1 MVFGSWSAYI
11 NPITQPGRVASGFKD
26 KDNAVHLQQAEF
38 CTDRL
43 ERRSSPEPVPRAQR
57 RDGRAAGSSRL
68 HPHAQRR
75 LILRARRQVRSP
87 KAPSLSGRRRFCC
100 FSEALNGESRASLAA
115 MHGLP
120 KYAWR
125 RPTKTRRSPGTPV
138 RKTFP
143 EQAAMSPAVREPIT
157 AHRYRTVI
165 GTLSKDESRSFLN
178 IFTTILQSP

>member
-1 MVFGSWSAYI
+1 
-11 NPITQPGRVASGFKD
+11 
-26 KDNAVHLQQAEF
+26 
-38 CTDRL
+38 
-43 ERRSSPEPVPRAQR
+43 
-57 RDGRAAGSSRL
+57 
-68 HPHAQRR
+68 
-75 LILRARRQVRSP
+75 
-87 KAPSLSGRRRFCC
+87 
-100 FSEALNGESRASLAA
+100 

-178 IFTTILQSP
+178 IFAIILKSPQATHPKQDLSSFSDHGATRHKGRHDYLP